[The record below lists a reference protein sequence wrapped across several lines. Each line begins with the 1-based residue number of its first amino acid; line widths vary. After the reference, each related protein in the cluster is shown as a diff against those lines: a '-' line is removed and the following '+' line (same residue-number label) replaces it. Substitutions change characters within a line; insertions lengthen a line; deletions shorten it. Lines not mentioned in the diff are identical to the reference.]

1 MRPSAVDFLGKC
13 LSVAC
18 GNAGQ
23 QQRAPG
29 RGAQA
34 SVAVALRDVGE
45 RVQRIGFDAA
55 EGQANAEGASCL
67 ICQ

>member
-1 MRPSAVDFLGKC
+1 MRPSAVDFVGK
-13 LSVAC
+13 LSISAR

-34 SVAVALRDVGE
+34 SVAVAFRDIGK
-45 RVQRIGFDAA
+45 RVQRVGFDAA
-55 EGQANAEGASCL
+55 EGQPNAEGALCL
-67 ICQ
+67 IS